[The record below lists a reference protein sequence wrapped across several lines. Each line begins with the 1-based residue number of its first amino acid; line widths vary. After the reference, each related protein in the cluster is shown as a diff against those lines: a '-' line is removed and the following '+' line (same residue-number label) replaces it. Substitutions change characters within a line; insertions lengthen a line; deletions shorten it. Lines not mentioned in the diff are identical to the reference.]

1 MNNKEFRDLKN
12 ATTPQL
18 INGIVSEVLDTVA
31 QGGITKIS
39 EVKPEVELMTQ
50 ELFGEKNMNALIN
63 QIMAKLDNKLIVSL

>member
-1 MNNKEFRDLKN
+1 MNNKEFRALKS

-39 EVKPEVELMTQ
+39 EVKPEVELMIQ
-50 ELFGEKNMNALIN
+50 ELFGETKSNALIN